1 MKWLDGLPILS
12 NYVPANLRALCL
24 RTFFLFL
31 FFTKIGLFS
40 RAVLKHSLETLFRI
54 INALLALSGE
64 ENIKVA
70 LAELDE

>member
-1 MKWLDGLPILS
+1 MLS
-12 NYVPANLRALCL
+12 NYVPANLRGHSACAP
-24 RTFFLFL
+24 FFFF